1 MIPAGDA
8 ETSFKITVKADED
21 ARIARVFHDGEWPGD
36 PAEAGALLDAVCRR
50 WPKDVKADV
59 LVLCGGFLRFRWPDR
74 LKRWDIGDNLNP
86 SKATL
91 DMLYQE
97 AEKCFR
103 QVFDGRIRAKLR
115 RQAGVVTFG
124 ADSHYLVDDWYFPH
138 AELVFA
144 MDPDT
149 GEAWPTGK
157 SYPNPRQ
164 QQGLVRIADLES
176 HFVRAAGKDLM
187 LLSCHDLS
195 LFSPRSY
202 HNARGWRRET
212 IERFRQMA
220 RERKPELI
228 VWHPHKS
235 DTPRTW
241 IPGLGGLRKELP
253 GVSYI
258 SAGMYHNDGASPR
271 ASMDSVL
278 KHTKNVPA
286 VDLIVRRKKRDPDD

>member
-1 MIPAGDA
+1 MISDGNAPV
-8 ETSFKITVKADED
+8 SYKITAKANDE
-21 ARIARVFHDGEWPGD
+21 ARIARVFVDGEWQGD
-36 PAEAGALLDAVCRR
+36 IDEAAVLLETICRR
-50 WPKDVKADV
+50 WPKHPKVDF

-74 LKRWDIGDNLNP
+74 LRRWDIGDNLNP
-86 SKATL
+86 SKETL
-91 DMLYQE
+91 DLLYKD

-103 QVFDGRIRAKLR
+103 PVFDGRMRAKLR
-115 RQAGVVTFG
+115 QRARVVTFG
-124 ADSHYLVDDWYFPH
+124 VDSNYLVDDWYYPH

-144 MDPDT
+144 LDLDT

-176 HFVRAAGKDLM
+176 HFIRAAGKDIM

-195 LFSPRSY
+195 LFSPRSH

-220 RERKPELI
+220 RGRRPELLI
-228 VWHPHKS
+228 WHPHKS

-253 GVSYI
+253 GIGYV
-258 SAGMYHNDGASPR
+258 SAGIYYNEGEKPR
-271 ASMDSVL
+271 AGLDSVL
-278 KHTKNVPA
+278 KHTANVP
-286 VDLIVRRKKRDPDD
+286 VTDMIVKRKNGRD